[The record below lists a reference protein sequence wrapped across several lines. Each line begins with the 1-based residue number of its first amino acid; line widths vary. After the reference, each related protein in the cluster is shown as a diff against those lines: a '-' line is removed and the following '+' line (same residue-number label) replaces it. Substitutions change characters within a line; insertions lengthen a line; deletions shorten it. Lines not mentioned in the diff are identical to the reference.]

1 MAAIKTLAIEPH
13 DYFWRQM
20 KGQLE
25 FEPILYIYIIQKCQN
40 ERKTNTKTIISFSK
54 LFNEHFVKSNC
65 TFEEIRNVKV
75 CNILSRLMFNDV
87 R

>member
-25 FEPILYIYIIQKCQN
+25 YEPILYNIYYIEVPKREKN
-40 ERKTNTKTIISFSK
+40 
-54 LFNEHFVKSNC
+54 
-65 TFEEIRNVKV
+65 
-75 CNILSRLMFNDV
+75 
-87 R
+87 